1 MSLIVSGRVWKFG
14 DHINTDYMAPS
25 FDLEQP
31 WEKQKKNILH
41 IHKAFAKDC
50 QPGDVIVAGRNFGCG
65 SSREK
70 APANLKR
77 LGIGCVV
84 AESFG
89 RIFFR
94 NCVAIGLPVVICR
107 GVSDMF
113 EEGEILELNLETSL
127 VKNLTAG
134 SELQGRPLSSE
145 LLSIIKKGG
154 ILEYLK
160 STRESILEI

>member
-1 MSLIVSGRVWKFG
+1 
-14 DHINTDYMAPS
+14 
-25 FDLEQP
+25 
-31 WEKQKKNILH
+31 
-41 IHKAFAKDC
+41 
-50 QPGDVIVAGRNFGCG
+50 
-65 SSREK
+65 
-70 APANLKR
+70 
-77 LGIGCVV
+77 
-84 AESFG
+84 
-89 RIFFR
+89 
-94 NCVAIGLPVVICR
+94 
-107 GVSDMF
+107 MF